1 MSWAS
6 VSPETAQ
13 KTCTTVAQ
21 IPHPANRLNVD
32 NRFVAFEYSP
42 LPFRAKCNEG
52 PKSRGWFIILSSIW
66 SGVLYPGSSPGWLNK
81 YFSVSPTIVYDTGRE
96 NYQGQT
102 ANALLNMNGKV
113 TMKSLWI
120 AVFLLPLWLTGACET
135 KLPVF
140 YVKSRN
146 TEELKIHAFERC
158 GRHYRVL
165 SYEEDTARIECLE
178 KIIEN

>member
-1 MSWAS
+1 M
-6 VSPETAQ
+6 Q
-13 KTCTTVAQ
+13 
-21 IPHPANRLNVD
+21 RG
-32 NRFVAFEYSP
+32 
-42 LPFRAKCNEG
+42 AKIQE
-52 PKSRGWFIILSSIW
+52 GWFTICPQSDQGYWIQDQ
-66 SGVLYPGSSPGWLNK
+66 VRDDYNK
-81 YFSVSPTIVYDTGRE
+81 YFSVSPTILYDTGRE

-140 YVKSRN
+140 YVKARN

>member
-21 IPHPANRLNVD
+21 IPHPANRLHVD

-52 PKSRGWFIILSSIW
+52 PKSRRVVYNL
-66 SGVLYPGSSPGWLNK
+66 VLNLIRGTGSRINSVMTK
-81 YFSVSPTIVYDTGRE
+81 YFSVSPTIVCDTGRE

-113 TMKSLWI
+113 TVKSLWI
-120 AVFLLPLWLTGACET
+120 AVLLLPLWLTGSCET
-135 KLPVF
+135 KLAVF
-140 YVKSRN
+140 YVKARN

-158 GRHYRVL
+158 GRHYQVL